1 MCLSIP
7 AKVLEIDGQMAK
19 TDCDGNTVMANIS
32 MVPDVQLGEYVI
44 VHAGF
49 AIQKYDEEEAMKTF
63 DMLREVLRADT
74 EEV

>member
-7 AKVLEIDGQMAK
+7 AKVLEIDGQIAK
-19 TDCDGNTVMANIS
+19 TDCDGNTVTANIS
-32 MVPDVQLGEYVI
+32 LVPGVEIGEYVTI
-44 VHAGF
+44 HAGF
-49 AIQKYDEEEAMKTF
+49 AIQKYDEEEAIKTF